1 MNRPIFLAALSLAGA
16 ALAPAPAAAT
26 SDNDGR
32 AVAACRA
39 EMLARFDAGQIHFYR
54 LGDISGG
61 ARSTRVTF
69 HVDADRRY
77 EFRCAADAHGQVVT
91 AAFDPPRANER
102 QLAAGTR

>member
-1 MNRPIFLAALSLAGA
+1 MNRAIFLAALSLTGTAFA
-16 ALAPAPAAAT
+16 SSPASALA
-26 SDNDGR
+26 DNEGR

-39 EMLARFDAGQIHFYR
+39 ELLARFDAGQIRFYR

-69 HVDADRRY
+69 HVEADRRY
-77 EFRCAADAHGQVVT
+77 EFHCAADARGQLVT

-102 QLAAGTR
+102 QLAAGSR